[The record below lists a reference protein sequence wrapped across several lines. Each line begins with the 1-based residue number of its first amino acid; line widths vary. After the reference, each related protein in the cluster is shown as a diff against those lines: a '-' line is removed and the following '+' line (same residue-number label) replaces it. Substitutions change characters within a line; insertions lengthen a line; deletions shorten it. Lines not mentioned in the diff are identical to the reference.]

1 MTCPQ
6 PLAGAKDWPGEPP
19 AAVPPPHLQIAI
31 DGPAGSG
38 KTTVARRLAERLSLL
53 YLDTGA
59 MYRAL
64 AVLSL
69 RERVEADN
77 EPALLRLLEVRP
89 IEVQLDPRSSMGF
102 TIQAGGEVL
111 SEADL
116 QANAASV
123 VVSTIAAHPKIR
135 ERMVAKQ
142 RRIAELGPAIM
153 AGRDIGTVVLPDAQV
168 KIFLT
173 ASIDARVQ
181 RRREQ
186 FARSGTA
193 IDAHALYA
201 ELEERDRL
209 DESRANSPLQIP
221 ADAHVIDSS
230 DLGID
235 EVVAKIAALAKAVA

>member
-1 MTCPQ
+1 
-6 PLAGAKDWPGEPP
+6 
-19 AAVPPPHLQIAI
+19 
-31 DGPAGSG
+31 
-38 KTTVARRLAERLSLL
+38 
-53 YLDTGA
+53 

-69 RERVEADN
+69 RERVDADN

-89 IEVQLDPRSSMGF
+89 IDIRLDPLSPMGF
-102 TIQAGGEVL
+102 AVFAGGEAL
-111 SEADL
+111 AEADL

-142 RRIAELGPAIM
+142 RRIAELGPVIM

-168 KIFLT
+168 KVFLT
-173 ASIDARVQ
+173 ASIGARVQ

-193 IDAHALYA
+193 IDAHALYT

-221 ADAHVIDSS
+221 PDAHVIDSS

-235 EVVAKIAALAKAVA
+235 DVVSKIAALASAAA

>member
-1 MTCPQ
+1 MT
-6 PLAGAKDWPGEPP
+6 
-19 AAVPPPHLQIAI
+19 PPHLQIAL

-38 KTTVARRLAERLSLL
+38 KTTVARRLAERLALL

-69 RERVEADN
+69 RERVDADN
-77 EPALLRLLEVRP
+77 EPALLRLLEARP
-89 IEVQLDPRSSMGF
+89 IELRLEPTTAMGF
-102 TIQAGGEVL
+102 IVLAGGEAL
-111 SEADL
+111 SEGDL

-123 VVSTIAAHPKIR
+123 VVSTIAAHPRIR

-142 RRIAELGPAIM
+142 REIARLGPVIM

-173 ASIDARVQ
+173 ASIGARVA
-181 RRREQ
+181 RRSAQ
-186 FARSGTA
+186 FAASGTA
-193 IDAHALYA
+193 IDAHALYS

-209 DESRANSPLQIP
+209 DESRANSPLQISP
-221 ADAHVIDSS
+221 DAHVIDSS
-230 DLGID
+230 ELGIE
-235 EVVAKIAALAKAVA
+235 EVVSKIATLAGRVA